1 MTLQDFNKGFK
12 PFLDFFPTE
21 SMTKEKI
28 NIYFAALSD
37 LSLKQLNISFERLVK
52 NRVWKSFPQ
61 PAEIRQ
67 YALGKTETDMNVR
80 INLAKEKLKLAILKY
95 GAYGS
100 IEFDDKGIHAAVD
113 SLGGWQ
119 EICKLLVDDFDK
131 FLTFEFPKIYKAYWE
146 LPYNVNPYYLG
157 IIDNSNNTKNIKFI
171 GNSSMGIG
179 NENLISSNEKM
190 LIGG

>member
-1 MTLQDFNKGFK
+1 MTLQEFNKGFK
-12 PFLDFFPTE
+12 PFLDFFPTDG
-21 SMTKEKI
+21 MTKEKI

-119 EICKLLVDDFDK
+119 EICKMLVDDFDK

-157 IIDNSNNTKNIKFI
+157 ITDNSNNTKNIKFI
-171 GNSSMGIG
+171 GNSNMGIG
-179 NENLISSNEKM
+179 NGNLIENNQKM

>member
-1 MTLQDFNKGFK
+1 MTLQEFNKGFK

-100 IEFDDKGIHAAVD
+100 IEFDDKGIHAAID

-119 EICKLLVDDFDK
+119 EVCKMLVDDFDK

-146 LPYNVNPYYLG
+146 MPYNVNPYYLG
-157 IIDNSNNTKNIKFI
+157 ITDNSNNTKNIKFI
-171 GNSSMGIG
+171 GNSNMGVG
-179 NENLISSNEKM
+179 NNLIANNEKM

>member
-1 MTLQDFNKGFK
+1 MTLQEFNKGFK

-100 IEFDDKGIHAAVD
+100 IEFDDKGIHAAID

-119 EICKLLVDDFDK
+119 EVCKMLVDDFDK
-131 FLTFEFPKIYKAYWE
+131 FMTFEFPKIYKAYWE
-146 LPYNVNPYYLG
+146 MPYNINPYYLG
-157 IIDNSNNTKNIKFI
+157 ITDNSNNTKNIKFI
-171 GNSSMGIG
+171 GNSNMGIG
-179 NENLISSNEKM
+179 NGNLIENNQKM

>member
-1 MTLQDFNKGFK
+1 MTLQEFNKGFK

-100 IEFDDKGIHAAVD
+100 IEFDDKGIHAAID

-119 EICKLLVDDFDK
+119 EVCKMLVDDFDK

-146 LPYNVNPYYLG
+146 MPYNINPYYLG
-157 IIDNSNNTKNIKFI
+157 ITDNSNNTKNIKFI
-171 GNSSMGIG
+171 GNSNMGIG
-179 NENLISSNEKM
+179 NGNLIENNQKM

>member
-1 MTLQDFNKGFK
+1 MTLQEFNKGFK

-100 IEFDDKGIHAAVD
+100 IEFDDKGIHAAID

-119 EICKLLVDDFDK
+119 EVCKMLVDDFDK

-146 LPYNVNPYYLG
+146 MPYNINPYYLG
-157 IIDNSNNTKNIKFI
+157 ITDNSNNTKNIKFI
-171 GNSSMGIG
+171 GNSNMGIG
-179 NENLISSNEKM
+179 NGNLIENNQKM
-190 LIGG
+190 LIRG

>member
-1 MTLQDFNKGFK
+1 MTLQEFNKGFK

-100 IEFDDKGIHAAVD
+100 IEFDDKGIHAAID

-119 EICKLLVDDFDK
+119 EVCKMLVDDFDK

-146 LPYNVNPYYLG
+146 MPYNVNPYYLG
-157 IIDNSNNTKNIKFI
+157 ITDNSNNTKNIKFI
-171 GNSSMGIG
+171 GNSNMGIG
-179 NENLISSNEKM
+179 NKNLIENNQKM

>member
-1 MTLQDFNKGFK
+1 MTLQEFNKGFK

>member
-1 MTLQDFNKGFK
+1 MTLQEFNKGFK
-12 PFLDFFPTE
+12 PFLDFFSTDG
-21 SMTKEKI
+21 MTKEKT

-37 LSLKQLNISFERLVK
+37 LTFRQLNISFQRMVK
-52 NRVWKSFPQ
+52 NRVWKNFPQ

-67 YALGKTETDMNVR
+67 YALGTTDSDINVR
-80 INLAKEKLKLAILKY
+80 INLAKEKLKRAISKY

-100 IEFDDKGIHAAVD
+100 IEFDDKGIHAVVD

-119 EICKLLVDDFDK
+119 EVCKMLVDDFEK

-146 LPYNVNPYYLG
+146 MPYNVNPYFLG
-157 IIDNSNNTKNIKFI
+157 ITDNFNNTKNIKFI
-171 GNSSMGIG
+171 GNSNMGIE
-179 NENLISSNEKM
+179 NNLIANNEKM